1 MSMTKQQAI
10 TKIVEALPSLAPDRL
25 QQVYNLVFDADHIV
39 FIGGERFEHQDM
51 VD

>member
-1 MSMTKQQAI
+1 MSMSKQQAVDRI
-10 TKIVEALPSLAPDRL
+10 IGVLPSLDPERL
-25 QQVYNLVFDADHIV
+25 QQVYNQIFDADHIV

>member
-10 TKIVEALPSLAPDRL
+10 TKIVEALPNLDPERL
-25 QQVYNLVFDADHIV
+25 QQVYNQIFDTDHIV